1 MPTGAEGPRAPTWW
15 GLLTGLPLPPVVVS
29 RWAWLVP
36 SMCQELRRHRDSRV
50 CVRLW
55 VGVKGSPRS
64 SISRVRPVGGYQ
76 GAATGGL
83 LLPQL
88 SHTDSRVISMKGGR

>member
-64 SISRVRPVGGYQ
+64 SISRVRPVGGIKV
-76 GAATGGL
+76 
-83 LLPQL
+83 LPQEAYSCL
-88 SHTDSRVISMKGGR
+88 SSVTPTQGSSL